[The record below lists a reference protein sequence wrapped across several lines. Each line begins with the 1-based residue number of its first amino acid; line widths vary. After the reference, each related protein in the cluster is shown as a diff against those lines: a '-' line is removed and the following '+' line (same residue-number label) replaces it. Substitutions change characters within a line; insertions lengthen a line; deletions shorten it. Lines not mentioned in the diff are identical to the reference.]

1 MFSFVVVTVI
11 SPGAPFV
18 TFDQIALFVLFGI
31 VFALLVWGRIRFDLV
46 AFAALIVGAFL
57 GLVPSGEIFNGFGH
71 AAVIIIALVLIVSK
85 GLMNSGAVEL
95 IANHLLSASRGLAR
109 HISLMSVVGAGLSG
123 IVNNVAALALLM
135 PLDLEAAKKAGRSP
149 GLSLMPLSF
158 ATILGGMI
166 TLIGTPPN
174 IVIAEYRSD
183 ALGRPFAM
191 FDFAPVGLTVAVFG
205 IAFVALFGWRF
216 LPAHFRE
223 KPKDEGF
230 ADSLYSAEL
239 KISKISEE
247 KPVAVG
253 DLYPVAEEKDVVI
266 IGLIRNGRRIKGFAR
281 REPIKSGDFLVVEG
295 DPKAIESF
303 MGAAK
308 LDFAGSEQHKGGLGG
323 ASLSLAEAIAPDSA
337 RITGTSAFRLRLL
350 YGHGVTLLGISREGR
365 RIQKRVRHEII
376 RPGDVLLMIGTEER
390 LENAFSWLGVLP
402 LEGRRTDMIQ
412 RNKAWLAIA
421 GFILAIAVA
430 VAGFAYLPVALAA
443 CVVLYAATGL
453 VSGSEVYN
461 AVEWK
466 VIVLLGSLIP
476 LGQAFE
482 NAGNAQLIADGI
494 VALTAGAPAWVTLT
508 VLMIV
513 TMTLSDFLNNVAT
526 CLIAAPI
533 SVQIAG
539 SLGVN
544 PDPFLMA
551 VAVAASCAFL
561 TPIGHKNNTIIMGPG
576 GYRFGD
582 YWRIGLPLEI
592 LVLAVAI
599 PAILVFWP
607 LSA

>member
-1 MFSFVVVTVI
+1 MS
-11 SPGAPFV
+11 
-18 TFDQIALFVLFGI
+18 FDQTALFVLFGV

-46 AFAALIVGAFL
+46 AFAALIIGAL
-57 GLVPSGEIFNGFGH
+57 MGLVPSGEIFSGFGH
-71 AAVIIIALVLIVSK
+71 PAVIIIALVLIVSR

-95 IANHLLSASRGLAR
+95 VAKYLLSATSGLAK
-109 HISLMSVVGAGLSG
+109 HIGLLSVVGAGLSG
-123 IVNNVAALALLM
+123 IINNVAALALLM

-183 ALGRPFAM
+183 ALGAPFTM
-191 FDFAPVGLTVAVFG
+191 FDFAPVGLVVAVSG
-205 IAFVALFGWRF
+205 ILFVALIGWRL
-216 LPAHFRE
+216 LPSHFRD
-223 KPKDEGF
+223 KPKEDGF
-230 ADSLYSAEL
+230 AESLYSAEL
-239 KISKISEE
+239 KVGKVSKD
-247 KPVAVG
+247 KPMTVG
-253 DLYPVAEEKDVVI
+253 DLYPVAEDKDVAI
-266 IGLIRNGRRIKGFAR
+266 IGLIRNGRRIRGFAR
-281 REPIKSGDFLVVEG
+281 REPIKEDDYLVVEG
-295 DPKAIESF
+295 DPKAIEAF

-308 LDFAGSEQHKGGLGG
+308 LEFAGSERHKGGLTGS
-323 ASLSLAEAIAPDSA
+323 ALTLVEAIAPDNA
-337 RITGTSAFRLRLL
+337 RIVGQSAFNMRLL
-350 YGHGVTLLGISREGR
+350 YGQGVTLLGISRQGR
-365 RIQKRVRHEII
+365 RIQKRVRHETI
-376 RPGDVLLMIGTEER
+376 RAGDVLLLLGTQDR
-390 LENAFSWLGVLP
+390 LDSASNWLGVLP
-402 LEGRRTDMIQ
+402 LEGRQTGMIQ
-412 RNKAWLAIA
+412 RNKAWMAIA
-421 GFILAIAVA
+421 GFALAITVA
-430 VAGFAYLPVALAA
+430 VAGLAYLPVALAA
-443 CVVLYAATGL
+443 CIIFYAATGL
-453 VSGSEVYN
+453 VSGTEVYQS
-461 AVEWK
+461 VEWK

-482 NAGNAQLIADGI
+482 QAGNAQLIADGI
-494 VALTAGAPAWVTLT
+494 TSLTAGAPAWVTLT

-533 SVQIAG
+533 SVQIAN

-544 PDPFLMA
+544 PDPFLMG

-582 YWRIGLPLEI
+582 YWRMGLPLEL
-592 LVLAVAI
+592 LVLAVSI

-607 LSA
+607 L

>member
-1 MFSFVVVTVI
+1 
-11 SPGAPFV
+11 V
-18 TFDQIALFVLFGI
+18 TFDQTALFLLFGA

-46 AFAALIVGAFL
+46 AFGALILGAL
-57 GLVPSGEIFNGFGH
+57 IGLVPADQIFTGFGH
-71 AAVIIIALVLIVSK
+71 SAVIIIALVLIVSR

-95 IANHLLSASRGLAR
+95 VAAHLLSTSGGLAR
-109 HISLMSVVGAGLSG
+109 HVGLMSVVGAGLSG
-123 IVNNVAALALLM
+123 IINNVAALALLM
-135 PLDLEAAKKAGRSP
+135 PLDLEAARKAGRSP
-149 GLSLMPLSF
+149 GLSLMQLSF

-183 ALGRPFAM
+183 ALGSPFTM
-191 FDFAPVGLTVAVFG
+191 FDFAPVGLAVAVCG
-205 IAFVALFGWRF
+205 IAFVTLIGWRL
-216 LPAHFRE
+216 LPGHFRQ
-223 KPKDEGF
+223 KPEEDGF
-230 ADSLYSAEL
+230 AESLYSAEL
-239 KISKISEE
+239 KLGEIPED
-247 KPVAVG
+247 KPLTVG
-253 DLYPVAEEKDVVI
+253 DLYPVADDKDVAI
-266 IGLIRNGRRIKGFAR
+266 IGLVRNGRRIRGFAR
-281 REPIKSGDFLVVEG
+281 REPLKTGDYLFVEG
-295 DPKAIESF
+295 DPKAIEAF

-308 LDFAGSEQHKGGLGG
+308 LEFDGFERHKGGLTGN
-323 ASLSLAEAIAPDSA
+323 ALSLHEAIVPDSA
-337 RITGTSAFRLRLL
+337 RIVGQSAFQMRLL
-350 YGHGVTLLGISREGR
+350 YGQGVTLLGISRQGR
-365 RIQKRVRHEII
+365 RIQKRVRHEPI
-376 RPGDVLLMIGTEER
+376 RAGDVLLMLGTQDR
-390 LENAFSWLGVLP
+390 LESASSWLGVLP
-402 LEGRRTDMIQ
+402 LEGRQTGVIQ

-421 GFILAIAVA
+421 GFAIAIAAA

-443 CVVLYAATGL
+443 CVVFYAAAGL
-453 VSGSEVYN
+453 VGGTEVYQS
-461 AVEWK
+461 VEWK

-482 NAGNAQLIADGI
+482 EAGNAQLIADGI
-494 VALTAGAPAWVTLT
+494 TTLTAGAPAWVTLT
-508 VLMIV
+508 VLMVV

-533 SVQIAG
+533 SVQIAN

-544 PDPFLMA
+544 PDPFLMG

-607 LSA
+607 L

>member
-1 MFSFVVVTVI
+1 M
-11 SPGAPFV
+11 

-31 VFALLVWGRIRFDLV
+31 VFGLLVWGRIRFDLV

-57 GLVPSGEIFNGFGH
+57 GLVPSDQIFSGFGH

-95 IANHLLSASRGLAR
+95 IANRLLSASRALSG
-109 HISLMSVVGAGLSG
+109 HITLMSVVGAGLSG
-123 IVNNVAALALLM
+123 IINNVAALALLM

-183 ALGRPFAM
+183 ALGSPFSM
-191 FDFAPVGLTVAVFG
+191 FDFAPVGLTVAVCG
-205 IAFVALFGWRF
+205 IAFVALFGWRL
-216 LPAHFRE
+216 LPAHFRD
-223 KPKDEGF
+223 KPKEEGF
-230 ADSLYSAEL
+230 AESLYSAEL
-239 KISKISEE
+239 KVSKVSEHN
-247 KPVAVG
+247 PVSVG
-253 DLYPVAEEKDVVI
+253 DLYPVAEDKDVVI

-281 REPIKSGDFLVVEG
+281 REPIKGGDFLVVEG

-308 LDFAGSEQHKGGLGG
+308 LDFAGSERHKGGLGG
-323 ASLSLAEAIAPDSA
+323 SALALVEAIAPDSA
-337 RITGTSAFRLRLL
+337 RITGTSAFNMRLL

-365 RIQKRVRHEII
+365 RIQKRVRHETI
-376 RPGDVLLMIGTEER
+376 RAGDVLLMIGTPER
-390 LENAFSWLGVLP
+390 LENACSWLGVLP
-402 LEGRRTDMIQ
+402 LQGRQTGMIQ

-430 VAGFAYLPVALAA
+430 VAGLAYLPVALAA

-461 AVEWK
+461 SVEWK

-539 SLGVN
+539 TLGVN

-592 LVLAVAI
+592 LVLAVSI

-607 LSA
+607 LSS

>member
-1 MFSFVVVTVI
+1 MTT
-11 SPGAPFV
+11 A
-18 TFDQIALFVLFGI
+18 QIELFALFGV
-31 VFALLVWGRIRFDLV
+31 VFALLIWGKVRFDLV
-46 AFAALIVGAFL
+46 AFAALILGAFL
-57 GLVPSGEIFNGFGH
+57 GLVPSSDIFSGFGH
-71 AAVIIIALVLIVSK
+71 PAVIIIALVLIVSR

-95 IANHLLSASRGLAR
+95 IASKLLSASRGLSK
-109 HISLMSVVGAGLSG
+109 HIAIMSVVGAGLSG
-123 IVNNVAALALLM
+123 IINNVAALALLM

-183 ALGRPFAM
+183 ALGSPFSM
-191 FDFAPVGLTVAVFG
+191 FDFAPVGLSVAVVG
-205 IAFVALFGWRF
+205 IAFVALFGWRM
-216 LPAHFRE
+216 LPGRFRTP
-223 KPKDEGF
+223 PKEDGF
-230 ADSLYSAEL
+230 VESLYSAEL
-239 KISKISEE
+239 KVGKVSED
-247 KPVAVG
+247 KPLCVG
-253 DLYPVAEEKDVVI
+253 DLYPVAEDKDVAI
-266 IGLIRNGRRIKGFAR
+266 IGMIRNGRRIRGFAR
-281 REPIKSGDFLVVEG
+281 REPIKAGDFLVVEG
-295 DPKAIESF
+295 DPKAIEGF

-308 LDFAGSEQHKGGLGG
+308 LEFAGSERHKGGLSGG
-323 ASLSLAEAIAPDSA
+323 ALSLMEAIVPDNA
-337 RITGTSAFRLRLL
+337 RIVGQSAFNMRLL
-350 YGHGVTLLGISREGR
+350 YGHSVTLLGISRQGR
-365 RIQKRVRHEII
+365 RIQKRVRHETI
-376 RPGDVLLMIGTEER
+376 RAGDVLLLLGKPER
-390 LENAFSWLGVLP
+390 LENASTWLRVLP
-402 LEGRRTDMIQ
+402 LAGRNTGLIQ
-412 RNKAWLAIA
+412 REKAWLAIA
-421 GFILAIAVA
+421 GFVLAIAAA

-453 VSGSEVYN
+453 VSGTEVYN

-494 VALTAGAPAWVTLT
+494 VTLTAGAPAWVTLT

-544 PDPFLMA
+544 PDPYLMA

-592 LVLAVAI
+592 LVLIVAI
-599 PAILVFWP
+599 PAILIFWP
-607 LSA
+607 L